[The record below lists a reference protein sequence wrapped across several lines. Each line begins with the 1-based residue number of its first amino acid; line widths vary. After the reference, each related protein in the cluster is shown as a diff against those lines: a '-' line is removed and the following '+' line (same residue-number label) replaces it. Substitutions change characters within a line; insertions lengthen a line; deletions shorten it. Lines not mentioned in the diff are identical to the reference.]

1 MRSDANTSRRK
12 GKKTVFITG
21 STGRLGRPIVQELL
35 MHGYAV
41 RALAEKKS
49 FLMDMPSGIVPYI
62 GDISDRKV
70 LKEASEGADIVIHLA
85 AIVSEYKAYT
95 PKLMEVNVKGT
106 ENVIDACIG
115 NGVGRL
121 IFASSID
128 VYGNKRADVLTEES
142 APKPTDKYGLSKMLA
157 EEKILEHRKEISP
170 TIFRMAAIYGP
181 GFESAYFK
189 VFRAIKEGKAAII
202 GDGTNHIALLHARD
216 CVHAFMLGIENEKA
230 AGNIYNVS
238 DGTVYTLRQLFDMA
252 SELLN
257 VKKPTRHV
265 SELVARFVARSR
277 DIDSDEFRFI
287 TSNRTLDIGKV
298 RSELGFEPKVTM
310 KQGMLE
316 LINMFVNMKDGR

>member
-1 MRSDANTSRRK
+1 MRSNADAARKK

-35 MHGYAV
+35 MHGYTV

-49 FLMDMPSGIVPYI
+49 YLMDMPSGIVPYI
-62 GDISDRKV
+62 GDISDKKT

-85 AIVSEYKAYT
+85 AIVSEYKEYT
-95 PKLMEVNVKGT
+95 QKLMEVNVKGT
-106 ENVIDACIG
+106 ENVVEACIG
-115 NGVGRL
+115 NSVGRL
-121 IFASSID
+121 IFASTID
-128 VYGNKRADVLTEES
+128 VYGRKRADMLTEES
-142 APKPTDKYGLSKMLA
+142 PLKPSDKYGLSKMLA
-157 EEKILEHRKEISP
+157 EEKILEHRKELSP

-202 GDGTNHIALLHARD
+202 GDGMNRIALLHARD
-216 CVHAFMLGIENEKA
+216 SVNAFILGIENDRA
-230 AGNIYNVS
+230 ANNIYNVS
-238 DGTVYTLRQLFDMA
+238 DGNVYTLSQLFAMA
-252 SELLN
+252 AELLN
-257 VKKPTRHV
+257 VQKPTRHV

-287 TSNRTLDIGKV
+287 TSNRTMDISKI
-298 RSELGFEPKVTM
+298 RRDLGFEPKVSM